1 MTPWRSGISVALLL
15 LGAIVMQTTVF
26 GRINVG
32 GIAPDLVMLV
42 VILLPLR
49 LRAETTLLLAF
60 TAGLVLDTLG
70 SAALGLRAFTLT
82 VVAFIAVRTRERADY
97 SPLAAAVW
105 VLILTLVGV
114 LLLVTVGT
122 LVSQLP
128 FGGGEALRRILLV
141 PLLTFGVALAVWPV
155 LARLIEPVRRSL

>member
-1 MTPWRSGISVALLL
+1 
-15 LGAIVMQTTVF
+15 
-26 GRINVG
+26 
-32 GIAPDLVMLV
+32 VMLV

-49 LRAETTLLLAF
+49 LRAETSLLLAF
-60 TAGLVLDTLG
+60 TGGLALDALG
-70 SAALGLRAFTLT
+70 SGALGLRAFTLT
-82 VVAFIAVRTRERADY
+82 VVAFVAIRTRERADY

-114 LLLVTVGT
+114 VLLVVVGT

-128 FGGGEALRRILLV
+128 LGGGEALRRILLV
-141 PLLTFGVALAVWPV
+141 PLLTFLVALAAWPV

>member
-1 MTPWRSGISVALLL
+1 MTPWRSGLSIALLL
-15 LGAIVMQTTVF
+15 VGAIVMQTTVF

-49 LRAETTLLLAF
+49 LRPETSLLLAF
-60 TAGLVLDTLG
+60 TAGLVLDALG
-70 SAALGLRAFTLT
+70 AAALGLRAFTLT
-82 VVAFIAVRTRERADY
+82 VVAYIAIKTRERADY

-114 LLLVTVGT
+114 LLLITVGT

-141 PLLTFGVALAVWPV
+141 PLLTFVVALAAWPV
-155 LARLIEPVRRSL
+155 LARLIEPVRRTL